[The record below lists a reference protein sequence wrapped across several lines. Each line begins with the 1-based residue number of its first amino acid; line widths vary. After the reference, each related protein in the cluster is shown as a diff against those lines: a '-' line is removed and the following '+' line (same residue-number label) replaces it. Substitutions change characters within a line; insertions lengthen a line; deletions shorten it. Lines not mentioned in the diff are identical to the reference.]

1 MGVRMAD
8 GRVAPRELA
17 DWLLAHGRHW
27 VTVEEAGLLLGVPR
41 PHVAPTV
48 ARWIERGELFSPTK
62 GAYVPI
68 PPQYRGWGAVP
79 AAEFVDQLMTHL
91 RHRYYVCLL
100 SAAEVHGFA
109 HQRPQVFQVM
119 VEARL
124 RDRSFGRVSLS
135 FVSARHIDGRPVVRR
150 NTPTGQITVSTL
162 ETTIFDMVSMPLRC
176 GGLSN
181 VATLLIEII
190 EEGAVQA
197 DVIASV
203 ASFYPGSVRR
213 RVGWMIEAL
222 ARRVGVE
229 VRLDALDAVAS
240 VDSSRVVLLDPSKPP
255 SGALDGRWGVRVN
268 VELEP
273 DL

>member
-17 DWLLAHGRHW
+17 DWLLARGRHW

-91 RHRYYVCLL
+91 GHRYYVCLL

-135 FVSARHIDGRPVVRR
+135 FVSARHIDGRPVVRT

-190 EEGAVQA
+190 DEGAVQTVSCTPGRCRGSA
-197 DVIASV
+197 RCPCCGKCLLV
-203 ASFYPGSVRR
+203 AGRAVGSVEAALWCA
-213 RVGWMIEAL
+213 GWAL
-222 ARRVGVE
+222 GCPCER
-229 VRLDALDAVAS
+229 
-240 VDSSRVVLLDPSKPP
+240 
-255 SGALDGRWGVRVN
+255 
-268 VELEP
+268 
-273 DL
+273 

>member
-1 MGVRMAD
+1 
-8 GRVAPRELA
+8 VAPRDLA
-17 DWLLAHGRHW
+17 DWLLARGRHW
-27 VTVEEAGLLLGVPR
+27 VAVEEAALLLGVPR
-41 PHVAPTV
+41 SHVAPSL

-91 RHRYYVCLL
+91 GHRYYVCLL

-124 RDRSFGRVSLS
+124 RHRSFGRVSLS
-135 FVSARHIDGRPVVRR
+135 FVSAQCLDGRPVVRR
-150 NTPTGQITVSTL
+150 NTPTGQITVSAL

-181 VATLLIEII
+181 VATLLIEMI
-190 EEGAVQA
+190 EACALRA
-197 DVIASV
+197 DELAST
-203 ASFYPGSVRR
+203 SSGYPGSVRR

-222 ARRVGVE
+222 ARRVGVDF
-229 VRLDALDAVAS
+229 RLDAVAAAAS
-240 VDSSRVVLLDPSKPP
+240 LDPSRVVLLDPSKPP
-255 SGALDGRWGVRVN
+255 SGVLDGRWGVRAN

>member
-1 MGVRMAD
+1 MSAGPAAERMA
-8 GRVAPRELA
+8 PRDLA
-17 DWLLAHGRHW
+17 DWLLARGRHW
-27 VTVEEAGLLLGVPR
+27 VTVEEAALLLGVPR
-41 PHVAPTV
+41 RHVAPSL
-48 ARWIERGELFSPTK
+48 ARWIERGEFFSPTK

-79 AAEFVDQLMTHL
+79 AAEFVDQVMTHL
-91 RHRYYVCLL
+91 GHRYYVCLL

-135 FVSARHIDGRPVVRR
+135 FVSAQCLDGRPVVRR

-190 EEGAVQA
+190 EEGAVRA
-197 DVIASV
+197 DLIATA

-213 RVGWMIEAL
+213 RVGWMIDVL

-229 VRLDALDAVAS
+229 VRLDSLAAVAS
-240 VDSSRVVLLDPSKPP
+240 VDSSVVQLDPSKKP
-255 SGALDGRWGVRVN
+255 SGALDGRWRVRVN
-268 VELEP
+268 AELEP

>member
-1 MGVRMAD
+1 MGVRVD
-8 GRVAPRELA
+8 SDRVAPRELA
-17 DWLLAHGRHW
+17 DWLLARGRHW
-27 VTVEEAGLLLGVPR
+27 VTVDEAGLLLGVPR
-41 PHVAPTV
+41 SHVAPSL
-48 ARWIERGELFSPTK
+48 ARWIERGALFSPTK

-91 RHRYYVCLL
+91 DHRYYVCLL

-109 HQRPQVFQVM
+109 HQRPQLFQVM

-135 FVSARHIDGRPVVRR
+135 FVSARHLEGRPVVRR
-150 NTPTGQITVSTL
+150 NTPTGQITVSSL

-181 VATLLIEII
+181 VATLII
-190 EEGAVQA
+190 EMIEEDAFHP
-197 DVIASV
+197 DVIATV

-222 ARRVGVE
+222 ARRVGAGI
-229 VRLDALDAVAS
+229 RLDALAAAAG
-240 VDSSRVVLLDPSKPP
+240 VDWSRGVLLDPSKAP
-255 SGALDGRWGVRVN
+255 SGALGGRWGVRVN